1 MKNKSEL
8 VKAVEKNLEAKGF
21 KPESHV
27 QAERFVGAVIEEMVE
42 AIKDDGLML
51 IGFGTFKTVE
61 RAAHMG
67 TNPSTGEKM
76 EIPAKMAVKF
86 SPGQA
91 LKDAVNE

>member
-21 KPESHV
+21 KPESHA
-27 QAERFVGAVIEEMVE
+27 QAEHFVGAVIEEMVE

-67 TNPSTGEKM
+67 TNPATGEKM

-86 SPGQA
+86 SPSQA